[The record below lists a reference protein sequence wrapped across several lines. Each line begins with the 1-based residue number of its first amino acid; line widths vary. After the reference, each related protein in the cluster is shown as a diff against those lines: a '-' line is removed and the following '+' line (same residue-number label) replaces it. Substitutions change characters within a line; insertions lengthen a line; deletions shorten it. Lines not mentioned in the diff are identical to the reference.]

1 MRFQGKISDWNDDK
15 GYGFVEPN
23 GGGARAFVHIKSF
36 DDLPRRPMNGD
47 IIIYETTT
55 DERNRI
61 QATNITFTR
70 IKKNQK
76 NQQTGNVNAFN
87 KFILMIFIIYLLLLV
102 FVYQLPVIVLM
113 GFAILSIITFA
124 AYALDK
130 SAARSGS
137 WRTKESTLHMLALI
151 GGWPGAMYAQQ
162 KLRHK
167 SVKTEF
173 RQVFW
178 ATVIMNIGALSWV
191 AFSDTGRSFIMQLI
205 HSY

>member
-1 MRFQGKISDWNDDK
+1 MRFQGKISDWNDEK

-23 GGGARAFVHIKSF
+23 GGGTRAFVHIKSF
-36 DDLPRRPMNGD
+36 TDLPRRPINGD

-55 DERNRI
+55 DEKNRI
-61 QATNITFTR
+61 QASNISFTR
-70 IKKNQK
+70 INKKQSTP
-76 NQQTGNVNAFN
+76 QTREIGSFN
-87 KFILMIFIIYLLLLV
+87 KFIIVAFTAYLLTLV
-102 FVYQLPVIVLM
+102 LIYNLPVVVIF
-113 GFAILSIITFA
+113 GFMILSIITFV

-130 SAARSGS
+130 NAAQNGN
-137 WRTKESTLHMLALI
+137 WRTKESTLHTLALI

-167 SVKTEF
+167 SIKTEF

-178 ATVIMNIGALSWV
+178 ATVVMNISALSWV
-191 AFSDTGRSFIMQLI
+191 ALSETGRSVIVQLM

>member
-23 GGGARAFVHIKSF
+23 GGGTRAFVHIKSF
-36 DDLPRRPMNGD
+36 TDLPRRPINGD

-55 DERNRI
+55 DENNRV
-61 QATNITFTR
+61 QAANISFTR
-70 IKKNQK
+70 IKKKQSIP
-76 NQQTGNVNAFN
+76 QTREMGSFN
-87 KFILMIFIIYLLLLV
+87 KFIIVGFTAYLLVLV
-102 FVYQLPVIVLM
+102 FIYNLPIVVLL
-113 GFAILSIITFA
+113 GFMILSIITFA

-130 SAARSGS
+130 NAAQNGH
-137 WRTKESTLHMLALI
+137 WRTQESTLHMLALI

-167 SVKTEF
+167 SIKTEF

-178 ATVIMNIGALSWV
+178 ATVVMNITAISWV
-191 AFSDTGRSFIMQLI
+191 ALSETGRSFIAQLT

>member
-76 NQQTGNVNAFN
+76 TQQTGNVNAFN

-130 SAARSGS
+130 SAAQSGS

-191 AFSDTGRSFIMQLI
+191 AFSDTGRSFIMQLT

>member
-1 MRFQGKISDWNDDK
+1 MRFQGQISDWNDDK

-23 GGGARAFVHIKSF
+23 GGGTRAFVHIKSF
-36 DDLPRRPMNGD
+36 TKLPRRPINGD

-55 DERNRI
+55 DEKNRV
-61 QATNITFTR
+61 QATNISFTR
-70 IKKNQK
+70 IKNK
-76 NQQTGNVNAFN
+76 QTIPQSKTLGLFN
-87 KFILMIFIIYLLLLV
+87 TFIILAFAAYLFVLV
-102 FVYQLPVIVLM
+102 FIYNLPFIILL
-113 GFAILSIITFA
+113 GFMILSIITFV

-130 SAARSGS
+130 NAAQKGN
-137 WRTKESTLHMLALI
+137 WRTKESTLHMLALV

-178 ATVIMNIGALSWV
+178 ATVVMNVGALSWI
-191 AFSDTGRSFIMQLI
+191 ALSETGRSVLTQLI

>member
-23 GGGARAFVHIKSF
+23 GGGTRAFVHIKSF
-36 DDLPRRPMNGD
+36 TDLPRRPISGD
-47 IIIYETTT
+47 IIIYETTN
-55 DERNRI
+55 DEKNRV
-61 QATNITFTR
+61 QAINISFTR
-70 IKKNQK
+70 IKKKQTT
-76 NQQTGNVNAFN
+76 QQINEIGSFN
-87 KFILMIFIIYLLLLV
+87 KFIIMAFITYLLALIFIYN
-102 FVYQLPVIVLM
+102 LPVIVLF
-113 GFAILSIITFA
+113 GFMILSIITFA

-130 SAARSGS
+130 NAAQNGN
-137 WRTKESTLHMLALI
+137 WRTKESTLHILALI

-167 SVKTEF
+167 SIKTEF

-178 ATVIMNIGALSWV
+178 ATVVMNIAAISWIALSE
-191 AFSDTGRSFIMQLI
+191 TGRSVITQLT

>member
-23 GGGARAFVHIKSF
+23 GGGTRAFVHIKSF
-36 DDLPRRPMNGD
+36 TDLSRRPINGD

-55 DERNRI
+55 DEKNRT
-61 QATNITFTR
+61 QATNISFTR
-70 IKKNQK
+70 IKKK
-76 NQQTGNVNAFN
+76 QTVPQTREIGFFN
-87 KFILMIFIIYLLLLV
+87 KFIIVAFTAYLLVLV
-102 FVYQLPVIVLM
+102 YIYNLPVVVLF
-113 GFAILSIITFA
+113 GFMILSIITFA
-124 AYALDK
+124 TYALDK
-130 SAARSGS
+130 NAAQNGN
-137 WRTKESTLHMLALI
+137 WRTQESTLHMLALI

-167 SVKTEF
+167 SIKTEF

-178 ATVIMNIGALSWV
+178 ATVVMNITAISWIALSE
-191 AFSDTGRSFIMQLI
+191 TGRSVIAQLT

>member
-23 GGGARAFVHIKSF
+23 GGGTRAFVHIKSF
-36 DDLPRRPMNGD
+36 SDLPRRPINGD

-55 DERNRI
+55 DEKGRI
-61 QATNITFTR
+61 QATNIAFTR
-70 IKKNQK
+70 IKKKQK
-76 NQQTGNVNAFN
+76 VQQSRELGSFN
-87 KFILMIFIIYLLLLV
+87 KFIIMAFTAYLLVLV
-102 FVYQLPVIVLM
+102 SVYNLPVVVLLGFIV
-113 GFAILSIITFA
+113 LSIITFA

-130 SAARSGS
+130 NAAQSGS
-137 WRTKESTLHMLALI
+137 WRTQESTLHMLALV

-167 SVKTEF
+167 SIKTEF

-178 ATVIMNIGALSWV
+178 ATVVINISALSWI
-191 AFSDTGRSFIMQLI
+191 AFSDTGRSFIVW
-205 HSY
+205 H

>member
-23 GGGARAFVHIKSF
+23 GGGTRAFVHIKSF
-36 DDLPRRPMNGD
+36 NDLPRRPINGD
-47 IIIYETTT
+47 IIIYETTI
-55 DERNRI
+55 DEKNRV

-70 IKKNQK
+70 IKKK
-76 NQQTGNVNAFN
+76 QTVRQSRELGSFN
-87 KFILMIFIIYLLLLV
+87 KFIIMAFTAYLLVLV
-102 FVYQLPVIVLM
+102 FIYNLPVVVLL
-113 GFAILSIITFA
+113 GFMILSIITFA

-130 SAARSGS
+130 NAAQSGN
-137 WRTKESTLHMLALI
+137 WRTKESTLHMLALV

-167 SVKTEF
+167 SIKTEF

-178 ATVIMNIGALSWV
+178 ATVIMNISALSWI
-191 AFSDTGRSFIMQLI
+191 ALSDTGRSFIMQLT

>member
-55 DERNRI
+55 DERNRV

-76 NQQTGNVNAFN
+76 TQQTGNVYAFN

-102 FVYQLPVIVLM
+102 FVYHLPVIVLP
-113 GFAILSIITFA
+113 GFAVLSIITFA

-130 SAARSGS
+130 SAAQSGS